1 MDEMFAIK
9 CQNCGG
15 PMYSHQAK
23 RSFECAYCE
32 TVIPWQA
39 DAGEPK
45 SALGIRHTPLTVVD
59 GLLKL
64 THVSQLERPEDP
76 DWYFFN
82 SYWRNQSVLEHLL
95 WEDRGTAQEF
105 QEATHVSIP
114 CPFCGASFEGEST
127 QRVFECPSC
136 GNKIGMADLLKP
148 GTFSKRLTMGVG
160 AEYVP
165 EQGVPCEISP
175 QQARANALQLVRQ
188 YPDAFAGHDVEDA
201 IQNDMMLFYF
211 PMALADLRMMAS
223 FPGKGLSKETLV
235 YYEVLDWAYPRANYL
250 DVHLMGILEPWD
262 FGKVGSFD
270 PAMQEGD
277 FRVVS
282 VDASTKDQ
290 VIIDK
295 LALDIVGNDAEAV
308 LGLNKKSIRAW
319 ARKARKH
326 KDGLVMVPVYF
337 VDRPASDSRDGE
349 QVRIAVNG
357 RRVARPR
364 WCLATSAKRI
374 SWRRSVRVCICP
386 VRAAYTPHPSRSNM
400 LNRRS
405 YTRSCAVETAS
416 NRARLQP
423 PSRVPTE
430 RRSPN
435 ARACSLRSL
444 VSRGVLPGRRAASQG
459 HETNLRLLGT
469 CYHCR

>member
-82 SYWRNQSVLEHLL
+82 AHWRNQSVLEHLL

-105 QEATHVSIP
+105 QEATRVSIP
-114 CPFCGASFEGEST
+114 CPFCGASFEGSST

-136 GNKIGMADLLKP
+136 GNMIGVADLLKP

-165 EQGVPCEISP
+165 KQGVPCEISP

-188 YPDAFAGHDVEDA
+188 YPEALAGHDVEDA

-250 DVHLMGILEPWD
+250 DVRLMGILEPWD
-262 FGKVGSFD
+262 FGKVGPFD

-290 VIIDK
+290 VVIDK
-295 LALDIVGNDAEAV
+295 LALDIAGNDAEAV
-308 LGLNKKSIRAW
+308 LGLNKKSIRTW

-357 RRVARPR
+357 Q
-364 WCLATSAKRI
+364 TG
-374 SWRRSVRVCICP
+374 
-386 VRAAYTPHPSRSNM
+386 RAAAVVFSDKRETHVVAPLNPNVMLSSESTVHATPIEVKYVKSPF
-400 LNRRS
+400 LYQVVRRGGGEQPRQVAAAAEGS
-405 YTRSCAVETAS
+405 YREEKPKRKGLFGAIF
-416 NRARLQP
+416 
-423 PSRVPTE
+423 
-430 RRSPN
+430 
-435 ARACSLRSL
+435 
-444 VSRGVLPGRRAASQG
+444 GK
-459 HETNLRLLGT
+459 
-469 CYHCR
+469 

>member
-32 TVIPWQA
+32 TVIPWKA

-82 SYWRNQSVLEHLL
+82 SHWRNQSVLEHLL

-136 GNKIGMADLLKP
+136 GNKIGVADLLKP

-188 YPDAFAGHDVEDA
+188 YPEIFAGHDVEDV

-211 PMALADLRMMAS
+211 PMALADLHMMAS

-235 YYEVLDWAYPRANYL
+235 
-250 DVHLMGILEPWD
+250 
-262 FGKVGSFD
+262 
-270 PAMQEGD
+270 
-277 FRVVS
+277 
-282 VDASTKDQ
+282 
-290 VIIDK
+290 
-295 LALDIVGNDAEAV
+295 
-308 LGLNKKSIRAW
+308 
-319 ARKARKH
+319 
-326 KDGLVMVPVYF
+326 
-337 VDRPASDSRDGE
+337 
-349 QVRIAVNG
+349 
-357 RRVARPR
+357 
-364 WCLATSAKRI
+364 
-374 SWRRSVRVCICP
+374 
-386 VRAAYTPHPSRSNM
+386 
-400 LNRRS
+400 
-405 YTRSCAVETAS
+405 
-416 NRARLQP
+416 
-423 PSRVPTE
+423 
-430 RRSPN
+430 
-435 ARACSLRSL
+435 
-444 VSRGVLPGRRAASQG
+444 
-459 HETNLRLLGT
+459 
-469 CYHCR
+469 

>member
-23 RSFECAYCE
+23 RSFECAYCG
-32 TVIPWQA
+32 TVVPWQA

-136 GNKIGMADLLKP
+136 GNKIGIADLLKP

-165 EQGVPCEISP
+165 EQGIPCEISP

-188 YPDAFAGHDVEDA
+188 YPDAFVGHDVEDA
-201 IQNDMMLFYF
+201 IQNDMML
-211 PMALADLRMMAS
+211 
-223 FPGKGLSKETLV
+223 
-235 YYEVLDWAYPRANYL
+235 DWAYPRANYL
-250 DVHLMGILEPWD
+250 DVRLMGILEPWD
-262 FGKVGSFD
+262 FAKVGPFD

-290 VIIDK
+290 VVIDK
-295 LALDIVGNDAEAV
+295 LALDVAGNDAEAV
-308 LGLNKKSIRAW
+308 LGLNKKSIRTW

-337 VDRPASDSRDGE
+337 VDRPATDSRDGE

-357 RRVARPR
+357 Q
-364 WCLATSAKRI
+364 TG
-374 SWRRSVRVCICP
+374 
-386 VRAAYTPHPSRSNM
+386 RAAAVVFSDKRETHIVAPLNPSLHLSGESTVHATPIEVKYVKSPF
-400 LNRRS
+400 LYQIVRRGGGEQPRQVAAAAEGS
-405 YTRSCAVETAS
+405 YREEKPKRKGLFAS
-416 NRARLQP
+416 IF
-423 PSRVPTE
+423 
-430 RRSPN
+430 
-435 ARACSLRSL
+435 
-444 VSRGVLPGRRAASQG
+444 GK
-459 HETNLRLLGT
+459 
-469 CYHCR
+469 

>member
-23 RSFECAYCE
+23 RSFECAYCG
-32 TVIPWQA
+32 TVVPWQA

-45 SALGIRHTPLTVVD
+45 SALGIRHAPLTVVD

-82 SYWRNQSVLEHLL
+82 SHWRNQSVLEHLL

-136 GNKIGMADLLKP
+136 GNKIGVADLLKP

-165 EQGVPCEISP
+165 EQGIPCEISP

-188 YPDAFAGHDVEDA
+188 HPDAFAGHDVEDA

-250 DVHLMGILEPWD
+250 DVRLMGILEPWALARWGRSILPCRRVT
-262 FGKVGSFD
+262 FALSPSMHLPRTRWSLISWRSTLPATMPRRYWGSI
-270 PAMQEGD
+270 
-277 FRVVS
+277 
-282 VDASTKDQ
+282 K
-290 VIIDK
+290 
-295 LALDIVGNDAEAV
+295 
-308 LGLNKKSIRAW
+308 RAF
-319 ARKARKH
+319 ACGRA
-326 KDGLVMVPVYF
+326 
-337 VDRPASDSRDGE
+337 RPAS
-349 QVRIAVNG
+349 
-357 RRVARPR
+357 
-364 WCLATSAKRI
+364 KRTV
-374 SWRRSVRVCICP
+374 W
-386 VRAAYTPHPSRSNM
+386 
-400 LNRRS
+400 
-405 YTRSCAVETAS
+405 
-416 NRARLQP
+416 
-423 PSRVPTE
+423 
-430 RRSPN
+430 
-435 ARACSLRSL
+435 
-444 VSRGVLPGRRAASQG
+444 
-459 HETNLRLLGT
+459 
-469 CYHCR
+469 